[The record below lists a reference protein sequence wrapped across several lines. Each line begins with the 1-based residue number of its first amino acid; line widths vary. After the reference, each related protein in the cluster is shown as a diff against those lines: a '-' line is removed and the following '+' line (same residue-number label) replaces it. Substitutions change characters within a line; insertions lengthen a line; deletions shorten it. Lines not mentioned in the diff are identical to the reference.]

1 MSKAIVVT
9 GGARGIGA
17 AAVRLS
23 ARRGWSVIFS
33 YRNDDAAAEKTTAE
47 AEAGGGKAIA
57 VKSDSSR
64 EDEVIALF
72 DQAIEAFGPID
83 GVVNNAGILSP
94 MSPIA
99 DMTADRMRHIFDVN
113 ILGSYFT
120 AREAARR
127 MSTSRG
133 GRGGSIVNLSSAAAK
148 LGAPNQH
155 VDYAG
160 SKGAME
166 SMTIGLCKELGPEGI
181 RVNAIRPGLILTD
194 MHASGGDPGRAER
207 LAANVPMQRPGTAD
221 EVGEAIVW
229 LLSDSAS
236 YVSGAILDVTGGR

>member
-23 ARRGWSVIFS
+23 AKRGWSVIFS
-33 YRNDDAAAEKTTAE
+33 YRANDAAAEATAAE
-47 AEAGGGKAIA
+47 AEALGGKVFA
-57 VKSDSSR
+57 VKGDVTN
-64 EDEVIALF
+64 EAAVIDLF
-72 DQAIEAFGPID
+72 DRATETFGLID
-83 GVVNNAGILSP
+83 GVVNNAGVLSP
-94 MSPIA
+94 MSPIV
-99 DMTADRMRHIFDVN
+99 DMTAERMRRVFDTNV
-113 ILGSYFT
+113 LGSYFT
-120 AREAARR
+120 VREAARR
-127 MSTSRG
+127 MSKSRG

-181 RVNAIRPGLILTD
+181 RVNAIRPGLIVTD
-194 MHASGGDPGRAER
+194 MHASGGDPDRAAR
-207 LAANVPMQRPGTAD
+207 LGVDTPLGRPGTAD

-229 LLSDSAS
+229 LLSDEAS

>member
-33 YRNDDAAAEKTTAE
+33 YRNDDAAAQKTIAE
-47 AEAGGGKAIA
+47 AEAGGGRVIA

-72 DQAIEAFGPID
+72 NRAIEAFGPID
-83 GVVNNAGILSP
+83 GVVNNAGILAP

-99 DMTADRMRHIFDVN
+99 DMTAERMRHTFDVN

-120 AREAARR
+120 VREAARR
-127 MSTSRG
+127 MSTRRG

-166 SMTIGLCKELGPEGI
+166 SMTIGLCKELGPEGV

-207 LAANVPMQRPGTAD
+207 LAETVPMQRPGTAD